1 LRITGATELTT
12 ENEVA
17 EVCLSLFGCPPVI
30 TVVNKRKVKF
40 LADYVTS
47 CNSLC
52 MLFACVAQKELD
64 ALPSD
69 SLAT

>member
-1 LRITGATELTT
+1 MP
-12 ENEVA
+12 
-17 EVCLSLFGCPPVI
+17 LFGSPVI
-30 TVVNKRKVKF
+30 AVVNKRKVKL
-40 LADYVTS
+40 LADYVKS

-64 ALPSD
+64 ALLSN